1 MPGLMTLTVKA
12 IRDLLVSNGTMTK
25 EGRLNKEM
33 AAKPG
38 WTVRDVESV
47 LQNHRR
53 GILGNLNGLGVYVD
67 SGIGD
72 CLGHLLDIDHS
83 RQILQICIACDDFS
97 LLVFCRRIHDR
108 IGHC

>member
-47 LQNHRR
+47 LQKP
-53 GILGNLNGLGVYVD
+53 
-67 SGIGD
+67 
-72 CLGHLLDIDHS
+72 
-83 RQILQICIACDDFS
+83 
-97 LLVFCRRIHDR
+97 
-108 IGHC
+108 